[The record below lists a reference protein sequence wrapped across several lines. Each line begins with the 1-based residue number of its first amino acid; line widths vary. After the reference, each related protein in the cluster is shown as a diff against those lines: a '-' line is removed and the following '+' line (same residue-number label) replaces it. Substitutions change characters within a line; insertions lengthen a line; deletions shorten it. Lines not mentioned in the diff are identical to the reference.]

1 MSDDSTPSNTAGGGR
16 SLGGGP
22 VNEALPDSWTRPTPA
37 PRVGR
42 IGAWSSP
49 SSGTSGGGGGG
60 PRIASLRD
68 IAPAPSTRRQPAPA
82 AHHSDDSEGDDDDDD
97 DDDADKPP
105 EHLFAGGERS
115 ALSVENPDAPRNRNR
130 SNVPGGD
137 LVRGLL
143 RRAAEAGAAPI
154 LPAGSSTSGPIFSG
168 GGHTLGSDDIPSTF
182 VPDPNAPAPD
192 ALPRARRLIIFWR
205 DGFTV
210 EDSRLMRYDNPEDA
224 ALLSALNEGLAP
236 PALLNLAPGQP
247 VEMLVDKRTHMDY
260 VPPPGGV
267 HWGGGAG
274 VRLGA
279 PVPGE
284 ASGSGSGGSTSMPGA
299 FGESEQAQGG
309 IGGQGG
315 QGGQSGAAVPKVDET
330 QPVAQVQVRLAD
342 GGRLLARLNPTHT
355 VADLRAVIDA

>member
-22 VNEALPDSWTRPTPA
+22 VNEALPDSWSRPTPA

-68 IAPAPSTRRQPAPA
+68 IAPAPSTRRQPAPH

-154 LPAGSSTSGPIFSG
+154 LPAGSSASGPIFSG

-192 ALPRARRLIIFWR
+192 VRAPSFLALPRARRLIIFWR

-267 HWGGGAG
+267 RWGGGAG

-284 ASGSGSGGSTSMPGA
+284 ASGSGSGSGGSMSMPGG
-299 FGESEQAQGG
+299 FSESEQAQGG
-309 IGGQGG
+309 GIGT

-342 GGRLLARLNPTHT
+342 GGR
-355 VADLRAVIDA
+355 

>member
-1 MSDDSTPSNTAGGGR
+1 MSDDSTPSNTPGGGR

-49 SSGTSGGGGGG
+49 SSGTSSGGGGG

-68 IAPAPSTRRQPAPA
+68 IAPAPSTRRQPAPT
-82 AHHSDDSEGDDDDDD
+82 AHHSDDSEGDDDDDDDD

-154 LPAGSSTSGPIFSG
+154 LPAGSSASGPIFSG

-260 VPPPGGV
+260 VPPSG
-267 HWGGGAG
+267 G

-299 FGESEQAQGG
+299 QGRG
-309 IGGQGG
+309 PAG
-315 QGGQSGAAVPKVDET
+315 V
-330 QPVAQVQVRLAD
+330 LA
-342 GGRLLARLNPTHT
+342 GCPGC
-355 VADLRAVIDA
+355 V